1 MAVED
6 LESLEE
12 TLTILQ
18 DQQAMA
24 DLAEAEEAV
33 KAGDA
38 VDADALR
45 AMIETRLKRR

>member
-18 DQQAMA
+18 DQHAMG
-24 DLAEAEEAV
+24 DLARAEEAV
-33 KAGDA
+33 KAGDT

-45 AMIETRLKRR
+45 AIIETRHKRR